1 VSGTDTR
8 APAPWSGIPPAGFS
22 LFPIRSLGGPSVQED
37 ADSSTL
43 PLPRVFVRVFP
54 EMGAL
59 KQAVRFYESLTEL
72 RLDIDMEIPDAGLH
86 VVGVGSFL
94 ILEMDPDK
102 LGRIEQ
108 AKQTRITVL
117 APYPKPAVA
126 SSLRHGAVVLQD
138 RWESP
143 PAPGTAYVTRRTA
156 RGVSRTPTQHR
167 RRRQPERTAPLV
179 DWSNRGRSAPV
190 ATGQPS
196 SAG

>member
-1 VSGTDTR
+1 VERYPSGR
-8 APAPWSGIPPAGFS
+8 LFP
-22 LFPIRSLGGPSVQED
+22 FPIRSVARLYRKTP
-37 ADSSTL
+37 DSSTL
-43 PLPRVFVRVFP
+43 SLPRVFVRVFP

-117 APYPKPAVA
+117 APYLEAAVA

-143 PAPGTAYVTRRTA
+143 PGPGYP
-156 RGVSRTPTQHR
+156 PT
-167 RRRQPERTAPLV
+167 
-179 DWSNRGRSAPV
+179 
-190 ATGQPS
+190 
-196 SAG
+196 